1 MQTAENMTGRNA
13 RARTAINFPVTTR
26 EQLEAVVW
34 RNSPGLTAS
43 MTADRYAAMNAILAA
58 ADDYATAQ
66 CVIALNA
73 PDAMAQAQ
81 RRAEL
86 EAALS
91 RRYAR
96 RSA

>member
-1 MQTAENMTGRNA
+1 MAITAM
-13 RARTAINFPVTTR
+13 TR
-26 EQLEAVVW
+26 EQLEAVIW
-34 RNSPGLTAS
+34 QRAPGLAAS

-66 CVIALNA
+66 CALAIGA
-73 PDAMAQAQ
+73 PDVVAQAQ

-86 EAALS
+86 ESALH
-91 RRYAR
+91 RPR